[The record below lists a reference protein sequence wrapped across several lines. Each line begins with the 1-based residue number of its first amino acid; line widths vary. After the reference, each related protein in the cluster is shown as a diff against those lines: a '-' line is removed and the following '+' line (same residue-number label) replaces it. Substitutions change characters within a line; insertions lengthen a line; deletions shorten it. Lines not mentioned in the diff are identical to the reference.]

1 MLAGS
6 HIACY
11 YCNRWLRVGVWN
23 NCASPTKCYTHSSFV
38 PLSIQAYFSFMFLYS
53 ARTSSSRSYKTAF
66 IRWLT
71 KLPTVSN
78 QAPVLVRNDFRSRSC
93 SRPRKSNGLRKRDSA
108 AEEGKTSSETVA
120 AGQRCNSPSTA
131 SSPSHRNIPQSS
143 DCKKNEHNLLKERGK
158 RPLSNT
164 REKQSPHLSKAVC
177 RGESVVEETSSNILS
192 PSPFLFGN
200 QELKLSDPALQQNF
214 PAITLIPEQ
223 DSVMEKSLQPLGKKL
238 VLPKLRLREK
248 VHRES
253 DTGTNIFKH
262 RMMKR
267 TTVTSIKRT
276 TVLNSKVIRRK
287 TSLEK
292 VSD

>member
-1 MLAGS
+1 MLLL
-6 HIACY
+6 
-11 YCNRWLRVGVWN
+11 NRWLRVGVSN
-23 NCASPTKCYTHSSFV
+23 NCASPTKCYAHSSFI

-78 QAPVLVRNDFRSRSC
+78 QPPVLVRNDFRSRSC
-93 SRPRKSNGLRKRDSA
+93 SRPRKSNGLRKQDST
-108 AEEGKTSSETVA
+108 AEELKASSEAMA
-120 AGQRCNSPSTA
+120 AGQRCKSPSTA
-131 SSPSHRNIPQSS
+131 TAPSHKNIPKSS
-143 DCKKNEHNLLKERGK
+143 DCKKNEHIMLKERGK
-158 RPLSNT
+158 RSLSNS
-164 REKQSPHLSKAVC
+164 REKQSPRLSKAVC

-192 PSPFLFGN
+192 SSPFLSSN
-200 QELKLSDPALQQNF
+200 QELKFSDSSLQQNF

-223 DSVMEKSLQPLGKKL
+223 DSVVEKSLQPLGKKL

-248 VHRES
+248 VHKES

-292 VSD
+292 TSD